1 MFQERSHRHYGSMI
15 TSSPIHPRG
24 RVCTCLCG
32 QRISSIPL
40 QINQPVKA
48 KRIGGRFHHPV
59 NVNLMWRPLLWQVV
73 FAGGPLM
80 EMNQIKLI
88 DGLVEVAPVVCH
100 VAVLVFTNFKRLTAA
115 ANPVIL
121 ITVSL
126 IPKQNVLCFPLILG
140 RRFCS
145 SLG

>member
-1 MFQERSHRHYGSMI
+1 M
-15 TSSPIHPRG
+15 
-24 RVCTCLCG
+24 
-32 QRISSIPL
+32 
-40 QINQPVKA
+40 KA

-59 NVNLMWRPLLWQVV
+59 SVNLMWRPLLWQVV
-73 FAGGPLM
+73 FASGPLM

-88 DGLVEVAPVVCH
+88 DGLVEVAPVVGH

-126 IPKQNVLCFPLILG
+126 IPKQNVFRFSLLG
-140 RRFCS
+140 SRFCS
-145 SLG
+145 SQG